1 MMTGEL
7 LACSLAIGYPFYT
20 QSVSL
25 LGYSLGCQ
33 VTKSTLKTLHALEAH
48 NVVQNVTFMGA
59 AVDVLD
65 KAKIE
70 QRWVSVF
77 SQTISGTITNA
88 YTKSDAILLLYSASQ
103 VDYSLGRHPV
113 FSKKTIVRKNLLTNL
128 ETEEACVA
136 GKDELVFRLTNRN
149 INECKSGLKLGIGH
163 TDYRDHLLLI
173 LRFIDFRE

>member
-48 NVVQNVTFMGA
+48 NVVQNVTFMAA
-59 AVDVLD
+59 AVDIFD
-65 KAKIE
+65 KPKIE
-70 QRWVSVF
+70 QRWVSLF

-88 YTKSDAILLLYSASQ
+88 YSKSDAILLFYSTSQ
-103 VDYSLGRHPV
+103 WDWALGRSPV
-113 FSKKTIVRKNLLTNL
+113 FSKKAIVRKNLLANL
-128 ETEEACVA
+128 ETEETCVA

-149 INECKSGLKLGIGH
+149 ANECKS
-163 TDYRDHLLLI
+163 LLLGFGHFEYRSHLQLI
-173 LRFIDFRE
+173 LTFIDFRE